1 MTTLIPKFDL
11 KNGGATP
18 AGAINRPINEKLE
31 EFISV
36 KDFGATGDGVT
47 NDTVAIQAAIDSLG
61 TNGGV
66 VYFPTGT
73 YLIARNIGTNDRWGI
88 KVINSNITLQGEQAT
103 IKRFNT
109 DISTYALAYPLFFV
123 GTPDSN
129 VAALTENVVISGFNF
144 IGNNTQHTIGGS
156 VIHDFRNAIE
166 VKNSK
171 NLVISNNNF
180 TQIDSA
186 VVYYQKPAETD
197 YANSVVYNKTK
208 NYNSSFINNSC
219 VAVAHSTVG
228 RNVIHAVVWSGVDF
242 CNVSSNYFEWCDDCV
257 AGEGTYDYPGDTE
270 DSTWNDVTLGA
281 VKRVGRH
288 WNFTNNQVYNSSEHA
303 CYVAGLDVLIEANQ
317 FYTDEP
323 TICAYD
329 IVKIRGRDVNVTGNN
344 FSNYACAI
352 QIAEPSYNVAATNNT
367 IFAPQSIASLVGAAV
382 ISLTSFG
389 LEAYYAARPWF
400 TYQDV
405 MRNFNI
411 SNNTIEFPPTT
422 ASVGLY
428 QIAFRIYTDGSSA
441 TFTDGEI
448 QSVNFSNNTIS
459 NYKIGCYF
467 VNQLF
472 RTVCIDGNIFNAKGF
487 TTAGFNGSTTM
498 GTYAPVVI
506 YETSTAA
513 GQNIQFTN
521 NFVRGS
527 TYLFSTYT
535 GGGTSVQLPFQI
547 QGNTF
552 NYVIDFKSADMVT
565 PGANQFTQNVG
576 LYFLNRTAWFPSVGN
591 SLNDGTNANSAYKSL
606 IQYNGAN
613 VVYYTNDSGT
623 TITLG

>member
-1 MTTLIPKFDL
+1 MID
-11 KNGGATP
+11 G
-18 AGAINRPINEKLE
+18 
-31 EFISV
+31 ISANV
-36 KDFGATGDGVT
+36 KDFGAVGDGIV
-47 NDTVAIQAAIDSLG
+47 NDTLSIQAAIDSLG

-73 YLIARNIGTNDRWGI
+73 YLIARNIGTNDRWGV
-88 KVINSNITLQGEQAT
+88 KVINSNIALVGTGDGTKLR
-103 IKRFNT
+103 RFNT
-109 DISTYALAYPLFFV
+109 DISTYALAYPIVFV

-129 VAALTENVVISGFNF
+129 IAAATENITIQNLQF
-144 IGNNTQHTIGGS
+144 IGENTQHTVGGI

-171 NLVISNNNF
+171 NLVINSNTF
-180 TQIDSA
+180 TEIDSA

-208 NYNSSFINNSC
+208 NYNASFINNSC
-219 VAVAHSTVG
+219 VAVPHATYG

-242 CNVSSNYFEWCDDCV
+242 CNVSGNYFEWCDDCV

-270 DSTWNDVTLGA
+270 NSTWVDATLGA

-288 WNFTNNQVYNSSEHA
+288 WNFTNNQIYNSSEHA
-303 CYVAGLDVLIEANQ
+303 CYVAGLDVVIEENQ

-323 TICAYD
+323 TVCAFD
-329 IVKIRGRDVNVTGNN
+329 VVKIRGRNVNINGNN
-344 FSNYACAI
+344 FSNYAAAI

-367 IFAPQSIASLVGAAV
+367 IFAPEPVAILAGTPV
-382 ISLTSFG
+382 IGISSFG
-389 LEAYYAARPWF
+389 LESYYAARPWF
-400 TYQDV
+400 TYQDT

-422 ASVGLY
+422 ASAGLY
-428 QIAFRIYTDGSSA
+428 QIAFRIYTDPTSA

-472 RTVCIDGNIFNAKGF
+472 RNVCIDGNVFNAKGF
-487 TTAGFNGSTTM
+487 TAAGFNGSTVM

-506 YETSTAA
+506 YHGSTQA

-521 NFVRGS
+521 NSVRGCQ
-527 TYLFSTYT
+527 YLFSTYT
-535 GGGTSVQLPFQI
+535 GLGTNVILPYGISNNTLSYVQA
-547 QGNTF
+547 
-552 NYVIDFKSADMVT
+552 FKSADFGQVDV
-565 PGANQFTQNVG
+565 GNQFTGNTG
-576 LYFLNRTAWFPSVGN
+576 LYFLDRTGWYSGLGLNN
-591 SLNDGTNANSAYKSL
+591 SLNDGTTYNTSLKSM
-606 IQYNGAN
+606 IVYDGTNVRFYN
-613 VVYYTNDSGT
+613 NDAGGF
-623 TITLG
+623 ITLG